1 MKSLMLRRF
10 FKASSMLAV
19 LLSFGAGSVMVFGL
33 STLQERVTKE
43 SSKIATGVLEI
54 MLLLFLILCK
64 DKI

>member
-1 MKSLMLRRF
+1 
-10 FKASSMLAV
+10 MLAV
-19 LLSFGAGSVMVFGL
+19 LLSFGAGSVIVFGL
-33 STLQERVTKE
+33 NTLQERVTKE

>member
-1 MKSLMLRRF
+1 
-10 FKASSMLAV
+10 MLAV